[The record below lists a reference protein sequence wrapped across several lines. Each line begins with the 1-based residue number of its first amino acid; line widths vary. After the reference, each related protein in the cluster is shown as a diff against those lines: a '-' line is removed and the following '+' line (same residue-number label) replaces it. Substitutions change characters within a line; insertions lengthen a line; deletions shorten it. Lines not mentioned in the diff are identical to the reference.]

1 MRLEGRVV
9 VVTGAGRGIG
19 RGIAEALADEGA
31 RLALGD
37 LADSGKETAALVEA
51 RGGKAIA
58 LSLDVTDP
66 ASLDSAVAQTV
77 ETLGGIDGWVNNA
90 GALRMDPALDVR
102 PDDWELQMRVNVTGL
117 FAGCRAAAREMIR
130 SGRGGAIV
138 NVAS

>member
-31 RLALGD
+31 LLALGD
-37 LADSGKETAALVEA
+37 LADSAKETVTLVEA
-51 RGGKAIA
+51 RGGKALA

-66 ASLDSAVAQTV
+66 ASLDSAVARTV
-77 ETLGGIDGWVNNA
+77 ETLGRVDGWVNNA

-102 PDDWELQMRVNVTGL
+102 PDDWELQM
-117 FAGCRAAAREMIR
+117 
-130 SGRGGAIV
+130 
-138 NVAS
+138 